1 METWPTLPQ
10 LAREL
15 GVADSTAR
23 RWTAAFPDLFP
34 LRGRGAARRVHPQ
47 SREVL
52 KRIQALYGAGFET
65 KQITELLHREFPIT
79 VEVATISEGEQ
90 SAASINGYP
99 RSTVQNSSIAGRIS
113 GRKSPTATVY

>member
-52 KRIQALYGAGFET
+52 KLIQALYGSRLALILGGILCPVRCR
-65 KQITELLHREFPIT
+65 KWI
-79 VEVATISEGEQ
+79 
-90 SAASINGYP
+90 
-99 RSTVQNSSIAGRIS
+99 GRW
-113 GRKSPTATVY
+113 GVLR